1 MEDTQKFKCLVL
13 YTAQTGI
20 AKQKVEQDHLFR
32 LLQTHRIG
40 YDVVD
45 GATASNKELRTK
57 LFDLAGKGV
66 LYPLVFFRSS
76 SDPGEFTFVGDFAS
90 IYKWNEQEE
99 ATGVF
104 TAHFKSVFGT
114 AVGAPVAPPDDS
126 EWITALT
133 DTGEKYWYHR
143 ETGETSWTPP
153 MKPGEYP
160 WVPLQD
166 DEGDTYYFNRETQET
181 SWEEPPGWAEAQANA
196 KAGASG
202 LAAALPAAGGGGGG
216 GEAAAEEEEAFTG
229 DVGNLSDWEQFS
241 DDEGDPYW
249 HNATLDASS
258 WFPPP
263 GWEAHLASRA
273 ARA

>member
-1 MEDTQKFKCLVL
+1 MTKVTRCVACIVL
-13 YTAQTGI
+13 
-20 AKQKVEQDHLFR
+20 
-32 LLQTHRIG
+32 
-40 YDVVD
+40 
-45 GATASNKELRTK
+45 
-57 LFDLAGKGV
+57 
-66 LYPLVFFRSS
+66 PL
-76 SDPGEFTFVGDFAS
+76 PWAE
-90 IYKWNEQEE
+90 
-99 ATGVF
+99 
-104 TAHFKSVFGT
+104 H
-114 AVGAPVAPPDDS
+114 APPFG
-126 EWITALT
+126 ALST
-133 DTGEKYWYHR
+133 
-143 ETGETSWTPP
+143 
-153 MKPGEYP
+153 
-160 WVPLQD
+160 Q
-166 DEGDTYYFNRETQET
+166 YYFNRETQET
-181 SWEEPPGWAEAQANA
+181 SWEEPPGWAEAQAKA